1 MNTIINTTPKL
12 SLTEQN
18 NVIITEAVNAVL
30 FEAIEHF
37 NQRRTK
43 RSIDDER
50 YFFKKSEVETVLS
63 NLLHPEWVKVKIEYD
78 VDGITPFCYTMDYK
92 VIHRTTRNR
101 KESKNIV
108 ETNVEKEV

>member
-1 MNTIINTTPKL
+1 MNTTMNTTSTL

-18 NVIITEAVNAVL
+18 NAIITEAVNAVL
-30 FEAIEHF
+30 SEAIEHF
-37 NQRRTK
+37 NQSRTK
-43 RSIDDER
+43 RSTDDER

-92 VIHRTTRNR
+92 VIHRTTRSK
-101 KESKNIV
+101 KESKNSV
-108 ETNVEKEV
+108 EANIEKEA

>member
-1 MNTIINTTPKL
+1 MNTINTTSTL

-18 NVIITEAVNAVL
+18 NAIITEAVNTVL
-30 FEAIEHF
+30 SEAIEHF

-78 VDGITPFCYTMDYK
+78 VDGITPFCYTMDYD
-92 VIHRTTRNR
+92 VIHRSTRNR
-101 KESKNIV
+101 KEFKNII
-108 ETNVEKEV
+108 ETNIEKEI

>member
-1 MNTIINTTPKL
+1 MNAINTTPKL

-18 NVIITEAVNAVL
+18 NAIITEAVNAVL
-30 FEAIEHF
+30 SEAIEHF

-43 RSIDDER
+43 RSADDER
-50 YFFKKSEVETVLS
+50 YFFKQSEVETVLS

-78 VDGITPFCYTMDYK
+78 IDGITPFCYTMDYK

>member
-1 MNTIINTTPKL
+1 MNAINTTSTL

-18 NVIITEAVNAVL
+18 NVIIIEAVNAVL
-30 FEAIEHF
+30 SEAIEHF

-43 RSIDDER
+43 RSADDER

-63 NLLHPEWVKVKIEYD
+63 NLLHPEWVKVKIEYN

-108 ETNVEKEV
+108 ETNIEKEV